1 MDAIEPDLTPEVLA
15 RARLARDA
23 RFDGRFFVGVRTTG
37 VYCRPV
43 CPVAPPR
50 EQNVRYFPSA
60 AAAAEAGFRP
70 CLRCR
75 PESSPGTPAWNGS
88 SATVSRALRLISAG
102 MLDEGSVPELAER
115 LGIGP
120 RQLGRLF
127 RAHLGASPIAVA
139 QTRRLH
145 FAKRLIDD
153 TTLSATEIAHAAGYR
168 SVRRFNDAFRKAYG
182 RSPSSLKRREGAIR
196 SQAGGR
202 IHLTLD
208 LPYRPPFDW
217 AALIG
222 FLEAR
227 AIPGVESVI
236 DECYSRTISVL
247 GEAGIFTVRPTP
259 GRNAVNLSLSFP
271 DPRALIGIVERVRRL
286 LDLGADPAIVGATLA
301 VDPDLAPFV
310 HRRPGLRVPGAWDGF
325 EIAVRAIVGQQ
336 VSVKGARTL
345 VARIVARCG
354 RPLTGD
360 IAEAG
365 GCLGLSHL
373 FPEPGDITEI
383 PAHGLS
389 MPRARARAL
398 AELARATL
406 AGEVVFTSGLDRE
419 TFTRQLMALP
429 GIGDWT
435 AQYVAMRALGEPDAL
450 PAKDLV
456 LLRAAAFGG
465 EPMTARRLAT
475 RAEAWR
481 PWRSYAV
488 MHLWQSMADREAFG
502 AGQKDLKNQ
511 AEGSAS
517 TPLGSRR
524 MRPD

>member
-1 MDAIEPDLTPEVLA
+1 MNAIEPDLTPEVLA

-23 RFDGRFFVGVRTTG
+23 RFDGRFFVGVKTTG

-43 CPVAPPR
+43 CPVPPPK

-75 PESSPGTPAWNGS
+75 PECSPGTPAWNGS
-88 SATVSRALRLISAG
+88 SATVSRALRLISIG
-102 MLDEGSVPELAER
+102 LLDEGSVPELAAK

-127 RAHLGASPIAVA
+127 RTHLGASPIAVA

-153 TTLSATEIAHAAGYR
+153 TALTATEIAHAAGYR

-182 RSPSSLKRREGAIR
+182 RSPSALKRRAGLGVGVGVGAAR
-196 SQAGGR
+196 SRAGER
-202 IHLTLD
+202 MHLRLD

-217 AALIG
+217 AALLG

-236 DECYSRTISVL
+236 DGAYSRTISVQ

-259 GRNAVNLSLSFP
+259 GRNALNLSLCFA

-286 LDLGADPAIVGATLA
+286 FDLAADPAVIGAALA
-301 VDPDLAPFV
+301 ADPDLAPLV
-310 HRRPGLRVPGAWDGF
+310 RRRPGLRVPGAWDGF
-325 EIAVRAIVGQQ
+325 EVAVRAIVGQQ

-354 RPLTGD
+354 RPLAGDVAETGAD
-360 IAEAG
+360 
-365 GCLGLSHL
+365 LGLSHL
-373 FPEPGDITEI
+373 FPEPGDIAKIAED
-383 PAHGLS
+383 GLS

-406 AGEVVFTSGLDRE
+406 AGEVAFTGGLDRE
-419 TFTRQLMALP
+419 TFTGKLTALP

-450 PAKDLV
+450 PAQDLV

-465 EPMTARRLAT
+465 ESMTARRLAA

-488 MHLWQSMADREAFG
+488 LHLWQSMADDRG
-502 AGQKDLKNQ
+502 A
-511 AEGSAS
+511 
-517 TPLGSRR
+517 
-524 MRPD
+524 